1 MHILVYQNDRSRNAS
16 SDRKMNHII
25 LLVNVQTFQKYNY
38 YYYFLFIGCNHKMWF
53 QGDGCIIFLLFSIFS
68 FIHFCLFKKF
78 IWSLTSTMV
87 IIAKAY
93 DADFRFQ
100 MT

>member
-1 MHILVYQNDRSRNAS
+1 MIGKWLEAAKDLRYACQIDYDEETNAL
-16 SDRKMNHII
+16 RKE
-25 LLVNVQTFQKYNY
+25 VDEKA
-38 YYYFLFIGCNHKMWF
+38 HKIEEK
-53 QGDGCIIFLLFSIFS
+53 QREAEHTGCIIFLLFSIFS

>member
-1 MHILVYQNDRSRNAS
+1 MNSFSICLEKENEENNESYRLRIIQKS
-16 SDRKMNHII
+16 SFLTIP
-25 LLVNVQTFQKYNY
+25 LLSLPFSTCSDEDM
-38 YYYFLFIGCNHKMWF
+38 IHT
-53 QGDGCIIFLLFSIFS
+53 GCIIFLLFSIFS

-93 DADFRFQ
+93 DADFRSQ

>member
-1 MHILVYQNDRSRNAS
+1 MTVDDITLTTSNATGLALAGIISKPNITESPISLS
-16 SDRKMNHII
+16 SIELTLNGQH
-25 LLVNVQTFQKYNY
+25 T
-38 YYYFLFIGCNHKMWF
+38 
-53 QGDGCIIFLLFSIFS
+53 GCIFFLLFSIVS

-93 DADFRFQ
+93 DADFRSQ

>member
-1 MHILVYQNDRSRNAS
+1 MKKYQQFDNVQPVVDVLTSAFQNDPGNFLIIITNLH
-16 SDRKMNHII
+16 SDC
-25 LLVNVQTFQKYNY
+25 LS
-38 YYYFLFIGCNHKMWF
+38 FLI
-53 QGDGCIIFLLFSIFS
+53 FSIFS

-100 MT
+100 VT

>member
-1 MHILVYQNDRSRNAS
+1 MKITNKDSLEQH
-16 SDRKMNHII
+16 
-25 LLVNVQTFQKYNY
+25 T
-38 YYYFLFIGCNHKMWF
+38 
-53 QGDGCIIFLLFSIFS
+53 GCIIFLLFSIFS

-93 DADFRFQ
+93 DADFRSQ